1 MIFFKTLKFKNFLST
16 GNYFTEINLCRNT
29 NTLVVGSNGAGKS
42 TMLDALCFVLF
53 GKAFRNINKPQL
65 VNSINQKDCLVE
77 CEFSIGNKDFK
88 IVRGMK
94 PNIFEIYI
102 DGDLLNTK
110 YNNLKTVCANCQ
122 RLFGSVE
129 KSWKIGDLV
138 PDF

>member
-1 MIFFKTLKFKNFLST
+1 MRPICIRCNSP
-16 GNYFTEINLCRNT
+16 R
-29 NTLVVGSNGAGKS
+29 
-42 TMLDALCFVLF
+42 
-53 GKAFRNINKPQL
+53 
-65 VNSINQKDCLVE
+65 SINCIRNGKIYYRSLCNRCLKNSPKKRPLSWEKSGYTKKLV
-77 CEFSIGNKDFK
+77 CDRCGYRAKSASQLDVFH
-88 IVRGMK
+88 
-94 PNIFEIYI
+94 I